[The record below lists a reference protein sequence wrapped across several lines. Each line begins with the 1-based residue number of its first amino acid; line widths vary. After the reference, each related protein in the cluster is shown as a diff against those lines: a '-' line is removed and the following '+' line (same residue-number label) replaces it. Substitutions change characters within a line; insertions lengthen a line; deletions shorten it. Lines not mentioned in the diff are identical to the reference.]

1 MNDLTNEEGHMLPD
15 VDAGRLAR
23 LMSYLGEDPD
33 NEPLRQDVFD
43 LALSSGR
50 GETAEEQIRW
60 ASVRCPASATWR
72 HRHALLDLA
81 RSQWAQAEIR
91 LRELIDEGHSAPAI
105 VFNLAVA
112 QFRQDRFEAA
122 IEQARALLDPSEPLF
137 GDALQ
142 LTLRCMHRLH
152 LLDGAIDLLERFPAS
167 SAGAGSLGVGSLIAL
182 DHGDLGRVERW
193 ADHALAVDPA
203 QHEALVALG
212 SLLVARRQVDGALR
226 CLGTAAQLH
235 PADGRTLSALGMAQL
250 LTENLGAAH
259 DTFLSAALRMP
270 GHIGTWH
277 GLAWACV
284 LQRDLSG
291 ARNAFER
298 ALALNRGFGESHGG
312 LAVVEALAGERDA
325 AQRSMELALRLDPLC
340 LSARY
345 AEAVLNGDASHPE
358 RFARLARRVLGA
370 RRDVEGRV
378 LSDVVL
384 IREPDGLS

>member
-1 MNDLTNEEGHMLPD
+1 MLLD
-15 VDAGRLAR
+15 VDAERLAR
-23 LMSYLGEDPD
+23 LMSYLSDDPD
-33 NEPLRQDVFD
+33 NEPLRRDAFD
-43 LALSSGR
+43 LALSCGCLD
-50 GETAEEQIRW
+50 EAEEQILWESTRHP
-60 ASVRCPASATWR
+60 SSAPWR

-81 RSQWAQAEIR
+81 RSRWAEAEI
-91 LRELIDEGHSAPAI
+91 LLSELIDEGHSAPAI

-112 QFRQDRFEAA
+112 QFRQDRFDAA
-122 IEQARALLDPSEPLF
+122 IEQTQELLDPAGPLF

-142 LTLRCMHRLH
+142 LALRCMHRLH
-152 LLDGAIDLLERFPAS
+152 LLDDAIKLLTCAES
-167 SAGAGSLGVGSLIAL
+167 GDVGAGSLGVGSLIAL

-193 ADHALAVDPA
+193 AGRALAVDSS

-212 SLLVARRQVDGALR
+212 SLLVARRQVDGALQY
-226 CLGTAAQLH
+226 LGLAAQLH

-250 LTENLGAAH
+250 LTENLGEARDTFGHAAH
-259 DTFLSAALRMP
+259 RMP

-284 LQRDLSG
+284 LQRDLKG

-312 LAVVEALAGERDA
+312 LAVVEALAGEREE
-325 AQRSMELALRLDPLC
+325 AQMSVERALRLDPQC

-345 AEAVLNGDASHPE
+345 AEAVLNGDASDPE

-370 RRDVEGRV
+370 RRDIEGRV
-378 LSDVVL
+378 LSDVILV
-384 IREPDGLS
+384 REPGGSSAP